1 MFVMFMFMFVIM
13 VMFVTVV
20 MLMIMVV
27 CTVRTT
33 ADAYVNIFFIIDFFP
48 MIKYA

>member
-1 MFVMFMFMFVIM
+1 MVLMVMVVFMAVAVVVVMMIM
-13 VMFVTVV
+13 V
-20 MLMIMVV
+20 MVV

>member
-1 MFVMFMFMFVIM
+1 MVMMFVAVIVVM
-13 VMFVTVV
+13 VMMV
-20 MLMIMVV
+20 MIMVV

-33 ADAYVNIFFIIDFFP
+33 ADAYVNIFVIIAFFP

>member
-1 MFVMFMFMFVIM
+1 MVLMVMVVFMAVAVVVVMMIM
-13 VMFVTVV
+13 V
-20 MLMIMVV
+20 MVV

-33 ADAYVNIFFIIDFFP
+33 ADAYVNIFVIIDFFP

>member
-1 MFVMFMFMFVIM
+1 MVMMFVAVIVVM
-13 VMFVTVV
+13 VMMV
-20 MLMIMVV
+20 MIMVV

-33 ADAYVNIFFIIDFFP
+33 ADAYVNIFVIIDFFP